1 MSIWVVLKDLLLF
14 FRDKK
19 SFFTL
24 FFMPIILIAIL
35 GAAFGDNMKKDSE
48 IRINSFRVGITDQDK
63 SATSK
68 MFLSTLSKSE
78 LSDIFDVKITSKN
91 QLEKDL
97 NSRDI
102 TLGIIIKPNFEKSIL
117 NQDHVQLNILKGPNS
132 NLQEMVLENVVL
144 QFFQN
149 YHMNRILVPLNQG
162 KEVEIVSDQLKKELV
177 NERNIH
183 INSQPISSFQ
193 YYAGGMGVLF
203 LLMTV
208 VFLVG
213 SMIEEKEEDV
223 YKRLIVS
230 KLSNTSYIVG
240 KLLGIVLMSM
250 IQLAVIILFTSFVF
264 KVNWGEPFTVV
275 MIGCSFILN
284 AAGFGVLIGS
294 FINREKTFNSV
305 GILGTQVLAALGGSM
320 VPLYLFPQW
329 VIDISYFL
337 PNSLALQMF
346 LKSMAGANFSEIQ
359 SGLLLSCGMGLA
371 FFIIAL
377 LRMSFERKHR
387 YA

>member
-78 LSDIFDVKITSKN
+78 LSDIFDVKVTSKN

-102 TLGIIIKPNFEKSIL
+102 TMGIIIKPNFEKSIL
-117 NQDHVQLNILKGPNS
+117 SHDHVQLNILKGPNS
-132 NLQEMVLENVVL
+132 NLQEMVLENVIL

-162 KEVEIVSDQLKKELV
+162 KEVEIVSDQLKKDLV

-183 INSQPISSFQ
+183 INSQPITSFQ

-240 KLLGIVLMSM
+240 KLLGIVLMSI

-346 LKSMAGANFSEIQ
+346 LKSMAGADFSEIQ
-359 SGLLLSCGMGLA
+359 NGLLLSCGMGLA

>member
-78 LSDIFDVKITSKN
+78 LSDIFDVKVTSKN
-91 QLEKDL
+91 QLERDL

-102 TLGIIIKPNFEKSIL
+102 TMGIIIMPDFEKSLL
-117 NQDHVQLNILKGPNS
+117 NHDHVQLNILKGPNS

-183 INSQPISSFQ
+183 INSQPITSFQ

-223 YKRLIVS
+223 YKRLLVS

-240 KLLGIVLMSM
+240 KLLGILLMSM
-250 IQLAVIILFTSFVF
+250 IQLAIIILFTSFVF
-264 KVNWGEPFTVV
+264 KVNWGEPFTVF
-275 MIGCSFILN
+275 MIGCSFIVN

-294 FINREKTFNSV
+294 FIKREKTFNSV

-320 VPLYLFPQW
+320 IPLYLFPQW
-329 VIDISYFL
+329 LINISYFL

-346 LKSMAGANFSEIQ
+346 LKSMSGADFSEIQ
-359 SGLLLSCGMGLA
+359 SSLLLSCGMGLA

-377 LRMSFERKHR
+377 IRMSFERKHR

>member
-24 FFMPIILIAIL
+24 FFMPIILIVIL

-68 MFLSTLSKSE
+68 MFLSTVSKSE
-78 LSDIFDVKITSKN
+78 LSDIFDVKVTSKN

-102 TLGIIIKPNFEKSIL
+102 TMGIIIKPNFEKSLL
-117 NQDHVQLNILKGPNS
+117 NYDHVQLNIMKGPNS

-149 YHMNRILVPLNQG
+149 YHMNRILLPLNQG
-162 KEVEIVSDQLKKELV
+162 KEVEIASDQLKKELV

-183 INSQPISSFQ
+183 INSQPITSFQ

-320 VPLYLFPQW
+320 VPLYFFPQW

-346 LKSMAGANFSEIQ
+346 LKSMAGADFSEIQ

>member
-1 MSIWVVLKDLLLF
+1 MSIWIVLKDLLLF

-35 GAAFGDNMKKDSE
+35 GAAFGDHMKKDHEVS
-48 IRINSFRVGITDQDK
+48 INSFHVGITDQDK

-78 LSDIFDVKITSKN
+78 LSEIIEVKLLSKD

-97 NSRDI
+97 KSREI
-102 TLGIIIKPNFEKSIL
+102 KMGMIIKPNFEKSL
-117 NQDHVQLNILKGPNS
+117 LHHEHVQMNILKGPNS
-132 NLQEMVLENVVL
+132 TLQEMVLENLVL
-144 QFFQN
+144 QFSQN
-149 YHMNRILVPLNQG
+149 YQMNRILTPLNQG
-162 KEVEIVSDQLKKELV
+162 EEIESVSHQLKKELV
-177 NERNIH
+177 TERNIH
-183 INSQPISSFQ
+183 INSQPITSFQ

-240 KLLGIVLMSM
+240 KLLGILLMSV
-250 IQLAVIILFTSFVF
+250 IQLAIIILFTSFVF

-294 FINREKTFNSV
+294 FIKKEKTFNSV

-329 VIDISYFL
+329 LSNISYFL

-346 LKSMAGANFSEIQ
+346 LKSMAGADFSEILN
-359 SGLLLSCGMGLA
+359 GFLLSCGMGLA

-387 YA
+387 HA

>member
-1 MSIWVVLKDLLLF
+1 MSIWIVLKDLLLF

-35 GAAFGDNMKKDSE
+35 GAAFGDHMKKDREVS
-48 IRINSFRVGITDQDK
+48 INSFRVGITDQDK

-78 LSDIFDVKITSKN
+78 LNEIIDVTLLSKD

-97 NSRDI
+97 NSRVI
-102 TLGIIIKPNFEKSIL
+102 KMGIIIKPNFEKSLLHHDNIK
-117 NQDHVQLNILKGPNS
+117 LNILKGPNS
-132 NLQEMVLENVVL
+132 RLQEMVLENLVL
-144 QFFQN
+144 QFSQN
-149 YHMNRILVPLNQG
+149 YHMNRILMPLNQG
-162 KEVEIVSDQLKKELV
+162 KEMEIVSDQLKKELV
-177 NERNIH
+177 NERNVH
-183 INSQPISSFQ
+183 INKQPITSFQ

-240 KLLGIVLMSM
+240 KLLGILLMSM
-250 IQLAVIILFTSFVF
+250 IQLAIIILFTSVVF
-264 KVNWGEPFTVV
+264 KVNWGEPFIVI

-294 FINREKTFNSV
+294 FIKKEKTFNSV

-329 VIDISYFL
+329 LINISCFL

-346 LKSMAGANFSEIQ
+346 LKSMAGADFSEILN
-359 SGLLLSCGMGLA
+359 GFLLSCGMGLA

-387 YA
+387 HA

>member
-48 IRINSFRVGITDQDK
+48 IRINSFRVGITDEDK

-78 LSDIFDVKITSKN
+78 FSDIFDVKVTSKN

-102 TLGIIIKPNFEKSIL
+102 TIGIIIKPNFEKSLL
-117 NQDHVQLNILKGPNS
+117 NHDHVQLNILKGPNS

-162 KEVEIVSDQLKKELV
+162 KEVEIASDQLKKELV

-183 INSQPISSFQ
+183 INSQPVTSFQ

-250 IQLAVIILFTSFVF
+250 IQLAVIILFTSLVF
-264 KVNWGEPFTVV
+264 RVNWGEPFTVV

-294 FINREKTFNSV
+294 FIKREKTFNSV

-346 LKSMAGANFSEIQ
+346 LKSMAGADFSEIQ
-359 SGLLLSCGMGLA
+359 NGLLLSCGMGLA

>member
-35 GAAFGDNMKKDSE
+35 GAAFGENMKQESE
-48 IRINSFRVGITDQDK
+48 VSINSFRVGVTDQDK

-68 MFLSTLSKSE
+68 MFLSTLSKNE
-78 LSDIFDVKITSKN
+78 LSEIIDVRVISKD

-97 NSRDI
+97 NNREI
-102 TLGIIIKPNFEKSIL
+102 KVGIIIKPNFEKSL
-117 NQDHVQLNILKGPNS
+117 FNHEHVQLNILKGPNS
-132 NLQEMVLENVVL
+132 ALQEIVLENVVL

-149 YHMNRILVPLNQG
+149 YHMNRILMPLNQG
-162 KEVEIVSDQLKKELV
+162 EKVEIVSHQLKKELV
-177 NERNIH
+177 NERDIH
-183 INSQPISSFQ
+183 MNNQPITSFQ
-193 YYAGGMGVLF
+193 YYSGGMGVLF

-213 SMIEEKEEDV
+213 SMIEEKEEEV
-223 YKRLIVS
+223 YTRLVVS

-264 KVNWGEPFTVV
+264 KVNWGEPFSVF
-275 MIGCSFILN
+275 MIGCSFIVN

-294 FINREKTFNSV
+294 FIKREKTFNSV

-329 VIDISYFL
+329 LINISYFL

-346 LKSMAGANFSEIQ
+346 LKSMAGADFSEIQ
-359 SGLLLSCGMGLA
+359 SGFILSCGMGLV
-371 FFIIAL
+371 FFITAL
-377 LRMSFERKHR
+377 IRMSFERKHR

>member
-35 GAAFGDNMKKDSE
+35 GAAFGDNMQKDSE

-68 MFLSTLSKSE
+68 MFLSTVSKSE
-78 LSDIFDVKITSKN
+78 LSDIFDVKVTSKN

-102 TLGIIIKPNFEKSIL
+102 TMGIIIKPNFEKSLL
-117 NQDHVQLNILKGPNS
+117 NHDHVQLNILKGPNS

-162 KEVEIVSDQLKKELV
+162 KEVEIASDQLKKELV

-183 INSQPISSFQ
+183 INSQPITSFQ

-337 PNSLALQMF
+337 PNSFALQMF
-346 LKSMAGANFSEIQ
+346 LKSMAGADFSEIQ

>member
-250 IQLAVIILFTSFVF
+250 IQLAVIILFTSLVF
-264 KVNWGEPFTVV
+264 KVNWGEPFTVG

-346 LKSMAGANFSEIQ
+346 LKSMAGADFSEIQ

>member
-35 GAAFGDNMKKDSE
+35 GAAFGDNMQKDSE

-63 SATSK
+63 SFTSK
-68 MFLSTLSKSE
+68 MFLSTVSKSE
-78 LSDIFDVKITSKN
+78 LSDIFDVKVTSKN

-102 TLGIIIKPNFEKSIL
+102 TMGIIIKPNFEKSLL
-117 NQDHVQLNILKGPNS
+117 NHDHVQLNILKGPNS

-162 KEVEIVSDQLKKELV
+162 KEVEIASDQLKKELV

-183 INSQPISSFQ
+183 INSQPITSFQ

-250 IQLAVIILFTSFVF
+250 IQLTVIILFTSFVF

-346 LKSMAGANFSEIQ
+346 LKSMAGADFSEIQ

>member
-1 MSIWVVLKDLLLF
+1 MSIWIVLKDLLLF

-35 GAAFGDNMKKDSE
+35 GAAFGDSMNENSE
-48 IRINSFRVGITDQDK
+48 VSINSFRVGITDQDG
-63 SATSK
+63 STTSK
-68 MFLSTLSKSE
+68 LFISTLSKSE
-78 LSDIFDVKITSKN
+78 LSEIINVKLLSKD

-97 NSRDI
+97 KSRVI
-102 TLGIIIKPNFEKSIL
+102 EMGIMIKPNFEKSLIKHD
-117 NQDHVQLNILKGPNS
+117 NVQLNILKGPNS
-132 NLQEMVLENVVL
+132 TLQEMVLENVVL
-144 QFFQN
+144 QFSQN
-149 YHMNRILVPLNQG
+149 YEMNRILMPLNQG
-162 KEVEIVSDQLKKELV
+162 KELESVSHQLKKELIT
-177 NERNIH
+177 ERNIH
-183 INSQPISSFQ
+183 KNSQPITSFQ

-213 SMIEEKEEDV
+213 SMIEEKEEEV
-223 YKRLIVS
+223 YKRLLVS
-230 KLSNTSYIVG
+230 NLSNTSYIVG
-240 KLLGIVLMSM
+240 KLLGILLMSM
-250 IQLAVIILFTSFVF
+250 IQLSLIILFTSVVF
-264 KVNWGEPFTVV
+264 KVNWGDPFTVV

-284 AAGFGVLIGS
+284 AAGFGVMIGS
-294 FINREKTFNSV
+294 FIKREKTFNSV

-329 VIDISYFL
+329 LINTSYFL

-346 LKSMAGANFSEIQ
+346 LKSMAGADFHEIQ
-359 SGLLLSCGMGLA
+359 SGFLLSCGMGLV
-371 FFIIAL
+371 FFIFAL
-377 LRMSFERKHR
+377 LRMSFERKHH

>member
-78 LSDIFDVKITSKN
+78 LSDIFEVKVTSKN

-102 TLGIIIKPNFEKSIL
+102 TMGIIIKPNFEKSLL
-117 NQDHVQLNILKGPNS
+117 NYDHVQLNILKGPNS
-132 NLQEMVLENVVL
+132 SLQEMVLENVIL

-162 KEVEIVSDQLKKELV
+162 KEVEVVSDQLKKELV

-183 INSQPISSFQ
+183 INSQPITSFQ

-213 SMIEEKEEDV
+213 SMIEEKEEEV
-223 YKRLIVS
+223 YKRLLVS
-230 KLSNTSYIVG
+230 KLNNTSYIIG
-240 KLLGIVLMSM
+240 KLLGIILMSM

-294 FINREKTFNSV
+294 FIKREKTFNSV

-346 LKSMAGANFSEIQ
+346 LKSMAGADFSEIQ
-359 SGLLLSCGMGLA
+359 SGLLISCGMGLA

>member
-48 IRINSFRVGITDQDK
+48 VKINSFRVGITDQDK

-78 LSDIFDVKITSKN
+78 LSDIFEVKVTSKN

-102 TLGIIIKPNFEKSIL
+102 TMGIIIKPNFEKSLL
-117 NQDHVQLNILKGPNS
+117 NLDHVQLNILKGPNS
-132 NLQEMVLENVVL
+132 NLQEMVLQNVIL

-162 KEVEIVSDQLKKELV
+162 KQVEIVSDQLKKELV
-177 NERNIH
+177 IERNIH
-183 INSQPISSFQ
+183 NNSQPITSFQ

-250 IQLAVIILFTSFVF
+250 IQLTVIILFTSFVF
-264 KVNWGEPFTVV
+264 KVNWGEPFTVA

-329 VIDISYFL
+329 MIDISFFL

>member
-68 MFLSTLSKSE
+68 MFLSTVSKSE
-78 LSDIFDVKITSKN
+78 LSDIFDVKVTSKN

-102 TLGIIIKPNFEKSIL
+102 TMGIIIKPNFEKSLL
-117 NQDHVQLNILKGPNS
+117 NYDHVQLNILKGPNS

-162 KEVEIVSDQLKKELV
+162 KEVEIASDQLKKELV

-183 INSQPISSFQ
+183 INSQPITSFQ

-346 LKSMAGANFSEIQ
+346 LKSMAGADFSEIQ

>member
-1 MSIWVVLKDLLLF
+1 MSIWIVLKDLLLF

-35 GAAFGDNMKKDSE
+35 GAAFGDHMKKDSE
-48 IRINSFRVGITDQDK
+48 VSINSFRVGITDQDK

-78 LSDIFDVKITSKN
+78 LDGIIDVKVTSKN

-102 TLGIIIKPNFEKSIL
+102 TMGIIIKPNFEKSLL

-132 NLQEMVLENVVL
+132 TLQEMVLENVVL

-149 YHMNRILVPLNQG
+149 YQMNRILVPLNQG
-162 KEVEIVSDQLKKELV
+162 KEVESVSDQLKKELV

-183 INSQPISSFQ
+183 INSQPITSFQ

-208 VFLVG
+208 VLLVG

-346 LKSMAGANFSEIQ
+346 LKSMAGADFSEIQ

>member
-14 FRDKK
+14 CRDKK

-35 GAAFGDNMKKDSE
+35 GAAFGENMKQESE
-48 IRINSFRVGITDQDK
+48 VSINSFRVGVTNQDK

-68 MFLSTLSKSE
+68 MFLSTLSKSG
-78 LSDIFDVKITSKN
+78 LSDIIDVKVISKD

-97 NSRDI
+97 NNREI
-102 TLGIIIKPNFEKSIL
+102 KVGIIIKPNFEKSLL
-117 NQDHVQLNILKGPNS
+117 NHHHVQLNILKGPNA

-162 KEVEIVSDQLKKELV
+162 EKVEIVSDQMKKELV

-183 INSQPISSFQ
+183 INSQPITSFQ

-213 SMIEEKEEDV
+213 SMIEEKEEEV
-223 YKRLIVS
+223 YKRLVVS

-329 VIDISYFL
+329 LINISYFL

-346 LKSMAGANFSEIQ
+346 LKSMAGADFSEIQ
-359 SGLLLSCGMGLA
+359 SGFILSCGMGLV
-371 FFIIAL
+371 FFITAL
-377 LRMSFERKHR
+377 IRMSFERKQR

>member
-1 MSIWVVLKDLLLF
+1 MSIWIVLKDLLLF

-48 IRINSFRVGITDQDK
+48 VIINSFRVGITDEDM

-68 MFLSTLSKSE
+68 MFLSTWSKSE
-78 LSDIFDVKITSKN
+78 LSDIIDVKLLSKD

-97 NSRDI
+97 NSREI
-102 TLGIIIKPNFEKSIL
+102 KMGMIIKANFEKSLL
-117 NQDHVQLNILKGPNS
+117 NHDHVQLNILKGPNS
-132 NLQEMVLENVVL
+132 TLQEMVLENLVL
-144 QFFQN
+144 QFSQN
-149 YHMNRILVPLNQG
+149 YYMNRILMPLNQG
-162 KEVEIVSDQLKKELV
+162 KEMKVVSDQLKKELV
-177 NERNIH
+177 NERNIN
-183 INSQPISSFQ
+183 INSQPITSFQ

-223 YKRLIVS
+223 YKRLIIS

-240 KLLGIVLMSM
+240 KLLGILLMSM
-250 IQLAVIILFTSFVF
+250 MQLAIIILFTSFVF

-294 FINREKTFNSV
+294 FIKKEKTFNSV

-329 VIDISYFL
+329 LINISHFL

-346 LKSMAGANFSEIQ
+346 LKSMAGADFSEIQ
-359 SGLLLSCGMGLA
+359 SGFLLSCGMGLA
-371 FFIIAL
+371 FLIIAL
-377 LRMSFERKHR
+377 LRMSFERKRH

>member
-183 INSQPISSFQ
+183 LNSQPITSFQ

-230 KLSNTSYIVG
+230 KLSNTNYIVG

-250 IQLAVIILFTSFVF
+250 IQLAVIILFTSLVF
-264 KVNWGEPFTVV
+264 KVNWGEPFTVG

-346 LKSMAGANFSEIQ
+346 LKSMAGADFSEIQ

>member
-48 IRINSFRVGITDQDK
+48 IRINSFRVGITDEDK

-78 LSDIFDVKITSKN
+78 FSDIFDVKVTSKN

-102 TLGIIIKPNFEKSIL
+102 TIGIIIKPNFEKSLL
-117 NQDHVQLNILKGPNS
+117 NHDHVQLNILKGPNS

-162 KEVEIVSDQLKKELV
+162 KEVEIASDQLKKELV

-183 INSQPISSFQ
+183 INSQPVTSFQ

-250 IQLAVIILFTSFVF
+250 IQLAVIILFTSLVF

-294 FINREKTFNSV
+294 FIKREKTFNSV

-346 LKSMAGANFSEIQ
+346 LKSMAGADFSEIQ
-359 SGLLLSCGMGLA
+359 NGLLLSCGMGLA

>member
-35 GAAFGDNMKKDSE
+35 GAAFGENMKQESE
-48 IRINSFRVGITDQDK
+48 VSINSFRVGVTDQDK

-68 MFLSTLSKSE
+68 MFLSTLSKNE
-78 LSDIFDVKITSKN
+78 LSDIIDVRVISKD

-97 NSRDI
+97 NNREI
-102 TLGIIIKPNFEKSIL
+102 KVGIIIKPNFEKSLL
-117 NQDHVQLNILKGPNS
+117 NHDHVQLNILKGPNS
-132 NLQEMVLENVVL
+132 ALQEMVLENVVL

-149 YHMNRILVPLNQG
+149 YHMNRILMQLNQG
-162 KEVEIVSDQLKKELV
+162 EEVEIVSDQLKKELV

-183 INSQPISSFQ
+183 MNNQPITSFQ
-193 YYAGGMGVLF
+193 YYSGGMGVLF

-213 SMIEEKEEDV
+213 SMIEEKEEEV
-223 YKRLIVS
+223 YKRLVVS

-329 VIDISYFL
+329 LINISYFL

-346 LKSMAGANFSEIQ
+346 LKSMAGADFSEIQ
-359 SGLLLSCGMGLA
+359 SGFILSCGMGLV
-371 FFIIAL
+371 FFITAL
-377 LRMSFERKHR
+377 IRMSFERKHR

>member
-35 GAAFGDNMKKDSE
+35 GAAFGENMKQESE
-48 IRINSFRVGITDQDK
+48 VSINSFRVGVTDQDK

-68 MFLSTLSKSE
+68 MFLSTLSNSG
-78 LSDIFDVKITSKN
+78 LSDIIDVKVISKD

-97 NSRDI
+97 NNREI
-102 TLGIIIKPNFEKSIL
+102 KVGIIIKPNFEKSLL
-117 NQDHVQLNILKGPNS
+117 NHHHVQLNILKGPNS
-132 NLQEMVLENVVL
+132 ALQEMVLENVVL

-149 YHMNRILVPLNQG
+149 YHMNRILMPLNQG
-162 KEVEIVSDQLKKELV
+162 EKVEIVSHQLKKELV

-183 INSQPISSFQ
+183 INSQPITSFQ

-213 SMIEEKEEDV
+213 SMIEEKEEEV
-223 YKRLIVS
+223 YKRLVVS

-294 FINREKTFNSV
+294 FIKREKTFNSV

-329 VIDISYFL
+329 LINISYFL

-346 LKSMAGANFSEIQ
+346 LKSMAGADFSEIQ
-359 SGLLLSCGMGLA
+359 SGFILSCGMGLV
-371 FFIIAL
+371 FFITAL
-377 LRMSFERKHR
+377 IRMSFERKHR

>member
-35 GAAFGDNMKKDSE
+35 GAAFGENMKQESE
-48 IRINSFRVGITDQDK
+48 VSINSFRVGVTDQDK

-78 LSDIFDVKITSKN
+78 LSDIIDVRVISKD

-97 NSRDI
+97 NNRDI
-102 TLGIIIKPNFEKSIL
+102 KVGIIIKPNFEKSLL
-117 NQDHVQLNILKGPNS
+117 NYDKVQLNILKGPNS
-132 NLQEMVLENVVL
+132 ALQEMVLENVVL

-162 KEVEIVSDQLKKELV
+162 EKVEIVSDQMKKELV

-183 INSQPISSFQ
+183 INSQPITSFQ

-213 SMIEEKEEDV
+213 SMIEEKKEDV

-294 FINREKTFNSV
+294 FIKREKTFNSV

-346 LKSMAGANFSEIQ
+346 LKSMAGADFSEIQ
-359 SGLLLSCGMGLA
+359 SGFILSCGMGLV
-371 FFIIAL
+371 FFITAL
-377 LRMSFERKHR
+377 IRMSFERKHR

>member
-68 MFLSTLSKSE
+68 MFLSTVSKSE
-78 LSDIFDVKITSKN
+78 LSDIFDVKVTSKN

-102 TLGIIIKPNFEKSIL
+102 TMGIIIKPNFEKSLL
-117 NQDHVQLNILKGPNS
+117 NYDHVQLNILKGPNS
-132 NLQEMVLENVVL
+132 NLQEMVLKNVVL

-162 KEVEIVSDQLKKELV
+162 KEVEIASDQLKKELV

-183 INSQPISSFQ
+183 INSQPITSFQ

-346 LKSMAGANFSEIQ
+346 LKSMAGADFSEIQ

>member
-1 MSIWVVLKDLLLF
+1 MF

-35 GAAFGDNMKKDSE
+35 GAAFGENMKQESE
-48 IRINSFRVGITDQDK
+48 VSINSFRVGVTDQDK

-68 MFLSTLSKSE
+68 MFLSTLSKNE
-78 LSDIFDVKITSKN
+78 LSDIIDVRVISKD

-97 NSRDI
+97 NNREI
-102 TLGIIIKPNFEKSIL
+102 KVGIIIKPNFEKSLL
-117 NQDHVQLNILKGPNS
+117 NHDHVQLNILKGPNS
-132 NLQEMVLENVVL
+132 ALQEMVLENVVL

-149 YHMNRILVPLNQG
+149 YHMNRILMQLNQG
-162 KEVEIVSDQLKKELV
+162 EEVEIVSDQLKKELV

-183 INSQPISSFQ
+183 MNNQPITSFQ
-193 YYAGGMGVLF
+193 YYSGGMGVLF

-213 SMIEEKEEDV
+213 SMIEEKEEEV
-223 YKRLIVS
+223 YKRLVVS

-329 VIDISYFL
+329 LINISYFL

-346 LKSMAGANFSEIQ
+346 LKSMAGADFSEIQ
-359 SGLLLSCGMGLA
+359 SGFILSCGMGLV
-371 FFIIAL
+371 FFITAL
-377 LRMSFERKHR
+377 IRMSFERKHR

>member
-1 MSIWVVLKDLLLF
+1 DLLLF

-63 SATSK
+63 SATSR
-68 MFLSTLSKSE
+68 MFLSTVSKSE
-78 LSDIFDVKITSKN
+78 LSDIFDVKVTSKN

-102 TLGIIIKPNFEKSIL
+102 TMGIIIKPNFEKSLL
-117 NQDHVQLNILKGPNS
+117 NYDHVQLNILKGPNS

-149 YHMNRILVPLNQG
+149 YHMNRILLPLNQG
-162 KEVEIVSDQLKKELV
+162 KEVEIASDQLKKELV

-183 INSQPISSFQ
+183 INSQPITSFQ

-264 KVNWGEPFTVV
+264 KVYWGEPFTVV

-346 LKSMAGANFSEIQ
+346 LKSMAGADFSEIQ

>member
-78 LSDIFDVKITSKN
+78 LSDIFDVKVTSKN
-91 QLEKDL
+91 QLERDL

-102 TLGIIIKPNFEKSIL
+102 TMGIIIMPDFEKSLL
-117 NQDHVQLNILKGPNS
+117 NHDHVQLNILKGPNS
-132 NLQEMVLENVVL
+132 NLQEMVLENVIL

-183 INSQPISSFQ
+183 MNSQPITSFQ

-213 SMIEEKEEDV
+213 SMIEEKEEEV
-223 YKRLIVS
+223 YKRLVVS
-230 KLSNTSYIVG
+230 KLSNNSYIVG
-240 KLLGIVLMSM
+240 KLIGILLISV
-250 IQLAVIILFTSFVF
+250 IQLTIIILFTSFVF
-264 KVNWGEPFTVV
+264 KVQWGEPFTIV

-294 FINREKTFNSV
+294 FIKREKTFNSV

-329 VIDISYFL
+329 LINISYFL

-346 LKSMAGANFSEIQ
+346 LKSMSGADFSEIQ
-359 SGLLLSCGMGLA
+359 SSLLLSCGMGLA

-377 LRMSFERKHR
+377 IRMSFERKHR

>member
-24 FFMPIILIAIL
+24 FLMPIILIAIL

-48 IRINSFRVGITDQDK
+48 ISINSFRVGITDQDK

-68 MFLSTLSKSE
+68 MFLSTLSESG
-78 LSDIFDVKITSKN
+78 LSDIIDVKVISKD

-97 NSRDI
+97 NNRDI
-102 TLGIIIKPNFEKSIL
+102 KVGIIIKPNFEKSLL
-117 NQDHVQLNILKGPNS
+117 NYDKVQLNILKGPNS
-132 NLQEMVLENVVL
+132 TLQEMVLENVVL

-149 YHMNRILVPLNQG
+149 YHMNRILMPLNQG
-162 KEVEIVSDQLKKELV
+162 KELEIVSDQLKKELV

-183 INSQPISSFQ
+183 INSQPITSFQ

-223 YKRLIVS
+223 YKRLTVS

-294 FINREKTFNSV
+294 FIKREKTFNSV

-329 VIDISYFL
+329 LINISYFL

-346 LKSMAGANFSEIQ
+346 LKSMAGADFSEIQ
-359 SGLLLSCGMGLA
+359 HGFLLSCAMGLA

>member
-1 MSIWVVLKDLLLF
+1 MSIWIVLKDLLLF

-35 GAAFGDNMKKDSE
+35 GAAFGDHMKKDHEVS
-48 IRINSFRVGITDQDK
+48 INSFRVGITDQDK

-68 MFLSTLSKSE
+68 IFLSTLSKSE
-78 LSDIFDVKITSKN
+78 LSEIIDVTLLPKD

-97 NSRDI
+97 NSRGI
-102 TLGIIIKPNFEKSIL
+102 RMGIIIKPNFEKSLL
-117 NQDHVQLNILKGPNS
+117 NHEHVQLNILKGPNS
-132 NLQEMVLENVVL
+132 RLQEMVLENLVL
-144 QFFQN
+144 QFSQN
-149 YHMNRILVPLNQG
+149 YHMNRILMPLNQG
-162 KEVEIVSDQLKKELV
+162 KEMEIVSDQMKKELV
-177 NERNIH
+177 KERNIH
-183 INSQPISSFQ
+183 INSQPITSFQ

-223 YKRLIVS
+223 YKRLLVS

-240 KLLGIVLMSM
+240 KLLGILLMSM
-250 IQLAVIILFTSFVF
+250 IQLAIIILFTSFVF
-264 KVNWGEPFTVV
+264 KVNWGEPFIVI

-294 FINREKTFNSV
+294 FIKKEKTFNSV

-329 VIDISYFL
+329 LINISYFL

-346 LKSMAGANFSEIQ
+346 LKSMAGADFSEILN
-359 SGLLLSCGMGLA
+359 GFLLSCGMGLA
-371 FFIIAL
+371 FLIIAL
-377 LRMSFERKHR
+377 LRMSFERKHHH
-387 YA
+387 A

>member
-35 GAAFGDNMKKDSE
+35 GAAFGENMKQESE
-48 IRINSFRVGITDQDK
+48 VSINSFRVGVTDQDK

-68 MFLSTLSKSE
+68 MFLSTLSKNE
-78 LSDIFDVKITSKN
+78 LSDIIDVRVISKD

-97 NSRDI
+97 NNREI
-102 TLGIIIKPNFEKSIL
+102 KVGIIIKPNFEKSL
-117 NQDHVQLNILKGPNS
+117 FNHEHVQLNILKGPNS
-132 NLQEMVLENVVL
+132 ALQEIVLENVVL

-149 YHMNRILVPLNQG
+149 YHMNRILMPLNQG
-162 KEVEIVSDQLKKELV
+162 EKVEIVSHQLKKELV
-177 NERNIH
+177 NERDIH
-183 INSQPISSFQ
+183 MNNQPITSFQ
-193 YYAGGMGVLF
+193 YYSGGMGVLF

-213 SMIEEKEEDV
+213 SMIEEKEEEV
-223 YKRLIVS
+223 YKRLVVS

-264 KVNWGEPFTVV
+264 KVNWGEPFSVF
-275 MIGCSFILN
+275 MIGCSFIVN

-294 FINREKTFNSV
+294 FIKREKTFNSV

-329 VIDISYFL
+329 LINISYFL

-346 LKSMAGANFSEIQ
+346 LKSM
-359 SGLLLSCGMGLA
+359 
-371 FFIIAL
+371 
-377 LRMSFERKHR
+377 
-387 YA
+387 

>member
-1 MSIWVVLKDLLLF
+1 MSIWIVLKDLLLF

-35 GAAFGDNMKKDSE
+35 GAAFGDHMKKDHEVS
-48 IRINSFRVGITDQDK
+48 INSFRVGITDQDK

-68 MFLSTLSKSE
+68 IFLSTLSKSE
-78 LSDIFDVKITSKN
+78 LSEIIDVTLLPKD

-97 NSRDI
+97 NSREI
-102 TLGIIIKPNFEKSIL
+102 RMGIIIKPNFEKSLL
-117 NQDHVQLNILKGPNS
+117 NHEHVQLNILKGPNS
-132 NLQEMVLENVVL
+132 RLQEMVLENLVL
-144 QFFQN
+144 QFSQN
-149 YHMNRILVPLNQG
+149 YHMNRILMPLNQG
-162 KEVEIVSDQLKKELV
+162 KEMEIVSDQMKKELV
-177 NERNIH
+177 KERNIH
-183 INSQPISSFQ
+183 INSQPITSFQ

-223 YKRLIVS
+223 YKRLLVS

-240 KLLGIVLMSM
+240 KLLGILLMSM
-250 IQLAVIILFTSFVF
+250 IQLAIIILFTSFVF
-264 KVNWGEPFTVV
+264 KVNWGEPFIVI

-294 FINREKTFNSV
+294 FIKKEKTFNSV

-329 VIDISYFL
+329 LINISYFL

-346 LKSMAGANFSEIQ
+346 LKSMAGADFSEILN
-359 SGLLLSCGMGLA
+359 GFLLSCGMGLA
-371 FFIIAL
+371 FLIIAL
-377 LRMSFERKHR
+377 LRMSFERKHHH
-387 YA
+387 A

>member
-1 MSIWVVLKDLLLF
+1 MSIWIVWKDLLLF

-35 GAAFGDNMKKDSE
+35 GAAFGENMKGNSE
-48 IRINSFRVGITDQDK
+48 VNINSFRVGITDQDM
-63 SATSK
+63 STTSK
-68 MFLSTLSKSE
+68 LFISTLSKSE
-78 LSDIFDVKITSKN
+78 LSEIIDIKLLSKE

-97 NSRDI
+97 NSRVI
-102 TLGIIIKPNFEKSIL
+102 KMGIIIHANFEKSL
-117 NQDHVQLNILKGPNS
+117 LEHDNVQLNLLKGPNS
-132 NLQEMVLENVVL
+132 TLQAMVLENLVL
-144 QFFQN
+144 QFSQN
-149 YHMNRILVPLNQG
+149 YEMNRILMPLTQG
-162 KEVEIVSDQLKKELV
+162 EEIDNVSNQLKKELIA
-177 NERNIH
+177 ERNIH
-183 INSQPISSFQ
+183 INSQPITSFQ

-213 SMIEEKEEDV
+213 SMIEEKEEEV

-230 KLSNTSYIVG
+230 KISNTSYIVG
-240 KLLGIVLMSM
+240 KLVGIVLMSM

-329 VIDISYFL
+329 VMNISYFL

-346 LKSMAGANFSEIQ
+346 LKSMAGADFSEIQ
-359 SGLLLSCGMGLA
+359 SGLLLSCGMGLV

>member
-63 SATSK
+63 SATSR
-68 MFLSTLSKSE
+68 MFLSTVSKSE
-78 LSDIFDVKITSKN
+78 LSDIFDVKVTSKN

-102 TLGIIIKPNFEKSIL
+102 TMGIIIKPNFEKSLL
-117 NQDHVQLNILKGPNS
+117 NYDHVQLNILKGPNS

-149 YHMNRILVPLNQG
+149 YHMNRILLPLNQG
-162 KEVEIVSDQLKKELV
+162 KEVEIASDQLKKELV

-183 INSQPISSFQ
+183 INSQPITSFQ

-346 LKSMAGANFSEIQ
+346 LKSMAGADFSEIQ

>member
-35 GAAFGDNMKKDSE
+35 GAAFGDNMKKNSE

-63 SATSK
+63 SATSR
-68 MFLSTLSKSE
+68 MFLSTVSKSE
-78 LSDIFDVKITSKN
+78 LSDIFDVKVTSKN

-102 TLGIIIKPNFEKSIL
+102 TMGIIIKPNFEKSLL
-117 NQDHVQLNILKGPNS
+117 NYDHVQLNILKGPNS
-132 NLQEMVLENVVL
+132 NLQEMVLKNVVL

-162 KEVEIVSDQLKKELV
+162 KEVEIASDQLKKELV

-183 INSQPISSFQ
+183 INSQPITSFQ

-346 LKSMAGANFSEIQ
+346 LKNMAGADFSEIQ